1 MLKSLV
7 ALTTAAALS
16 LEACTVWVLAPDSNE
31 TGKYVLHKT
40 RDWGD
45 GKEISVN
52 LFFSRYP
59 ESKYKVLAF
68 SPYMLFNEKGLGM
81 VDTSAPLTTD
91 ETPDLKCINIGTT
104 MNRVAHNCANVQE
117 ALAMLEGFTKDGTN
131 PKHDN
136 YMLCDPNEAVIVELS
151 PTHLAYRRIRTGF
164 AVHTNH
170 HIFQEMFPFSTGK
183 LEGVIKSG
191 TRLQITQDFLAK
203 SYQEKGRIPLEDT
216 MRLARYSDNEKY
228 PGMCPFRNAS
238 VCSADYIPDSEYP
251 GLLGTVR
258 ICPGPPRY
266 TVAIPVPLGIP
277 KIPEVLEKG
286 DFGRLS
292 YEIKRSLPDDEN
304 ALAKFQEMEQ
314 RFWNEYLENCAIAR
328 AFLKQNDQEAFQNQV
343 QTLFDKQVQEAFDL
357 LKSLLPPA
365 QP

>member
-7 ALTTAAALS
+7 ALTTAAAIT

-31 TGKYVLHKT
+31 TGAFVLHKT

-81 VDTSAPLTTD
+81 VDTSAPRTTD
-91 ETPDLKCINIGTT
+91 ETPDMKCINIGTT
-104 MNRVAHNCANVQE
+104 MNRVVHNCANVKE

-136 YMLCDPNEAVIVELS
+136 YMLCDPNDAVIIELS
-151 PTHLAYRRIRTGF
+151 PKHLAYRRIANGF

-170 HIFQEMFPFSTGK
+170 HIYQEMFHLSAGK
-183 LEGVIKSG
+183 LEGVAKSG

-203 SYQEKGRIPLEDT
+203 AFQEKGKITLDDS
-216 MRLARYSDNEKY
+216 MALARYSDNEKY
-228 PGMCPFRNAS
+228 PQMCPFRNSS
-238 VCSADYIPDSEYP
+238 VCSADYIPDREYP
-251 GLLGTVR
+251 GLLGTIR

-266 TVAIPVPLGIP
+266 TVAIPVPIGIP
-277 KIPEVLEKG
+277 HIPKVLENG

-292 YEIKRSLPDDEN
+292 YEIKRNLPDDEN

-314 RFWNEYLENCAIAR
+314 RFWKEYLENTAKAR
-328 AFLKQNDQEAFQNQV
+328 ELLKQNDQEAFQNQI
-343 QTLFDKQVQEAFDL
+343 QTLFDKQVEEAFAL